1 MGEAIAATT
10 SSTPRPA
17 RAQEIVNRNDFEE
30 MLRRAESDPKGA
42 EARALVSE
50 VIKFIVLGGNKVP
63 WGQAERAHE
72 ITRFLAL
79 YRYAGASNFFN
90 TANPDDV
97 HSPYAAQLCYPA
109 RELQKDD
116 PKLHKKISDDLK
128 FKKKSLDERMR
139 VEQRYQQLA
148 ANNPVASALNFDFV
162 LRNYMENLLG
172 LHLDAKGVFRNNPPD
187 KSLRE
192 LPKGLCGRLHA
203 GLFVKETN
211 KRGCLHGHG
220 TTKGGLTPALLA
232 HCCDDPDLA
241 RACVRAIESQVSASL
256 PVEYHAVAVAQDVL
270 NVAKRKDTG
279 VPIPDFGEKFPHD
292 DHVTCLEH
300 HGMRDP
306 ASTLEALSIRIAS
319 MVWRVFWHVIDATR
333 STTHR

>member
-17 RAQEIVNRNDFEE
+17 RAQEIVNQNDFEE

-109 RELQKDD
+109 RELQLRKDD
-116 PKLHKKISDDLK
+116 LKLHEKISDDLK

-139 VEQRYQQLA
+139 VEQKYQQLA

-172 LHLDAKGVFRNNPPD
+172 LHLDAKGAARCRPD

-192 LPKGLCGRLHA
+192 LPKGLCGRLHELWPTVRVQTRA
-203 GLFVKETN
+203 AREGLHVVGRTDF
-211 KRGCLHGHG
+211 
-220 TTKGGLTPALLA
+220 
-232 HCCDDPDLA
+232 
-241 RACVRAIESQVSASL
+241 
-256 PVEYHAVAVAQDVL
+256 AVARVVSGDRTCVASGRRGS
-270 NVAKRKDTG
+270 AASR
-279 VPIPDFGEKFPHD
+279 GEWWY
-292 DHVTCLEH
+292 
-300 HGMRDP
+300 DP
-306 ASTLEALSIRIAS
+306 GRARLPCGLRRCT
-319 MVWRVFWHVIDATR
+319 VH
-333 STTHR
+333 